1 MLQHFVKVSIITDA
15 PVIPL
20 QALPMCAG
28 MAARA
33 GMPIEEAWKAITIT
47 PAESI
52 GIADRVGSLELGKD
66 GDLVIWTDDPLTTIG
81 GKACMTIIE
90 GKVVY
95 QEVQG

>member
-1 MLQHFVKVSIITDA
+1 MKVSIITDA
-15 PVIPL
+15 PVIPR

-47 PAESI
+47 PAEAI
-52 GIADRVGSLELGKD
+52 GSADRVGSLEPGKD

-81 GKACMTIIE
+81 GKAWMTIIE
-90 GKVVY
+90 GKVVH